1 MPVRWHAG
9 GTLVV
14 LQAGNAVPEQSW
26 LLLVLVKLQ
35 RTHFDHS
42 LTHNHSLLNKLGAA
56 AVAVRGRPPGPP
68 ADL

>member
-35 RTHFDHS
+35 RTR
-42 LTHNHSLLNKLGAA
+42 LTTHNHSLLNKLGAA